1 MHCCLGIWFKKKWTQ
16 LFNTCSYQH
25 WQRLLTEPQL
35 PISARVC
42 LGHYGG
48 RWKHLATPLPPHRR
62 SSVCFPGEADFPSA
76 ALCYVLIPKPQD
88 KTTVAFSCIWFFF
101 LIAKSEQLRT
111 TEIYSFIFLDSM
123 GPESWRL
130 WSHAASSYFREDS
143 VPVFTSLRWLWEL
156 IGSWQ
161 RHSNFSLCRPA
172 APSLPLS
179 VSPCLLLVLEH
190 RLSHQDS

>member
-1 MHCCLGIWFKKKWTQ
+1 MFLPTLAGA
-16 LFNTCSYQH
+16 SH
-25 WQRLLTEPQL
+25 WASTSHFCTGLSWALWWQVKAPRNPPLTEGVFASHGKLTSHQL
-35 PISARVC
+35 HCAMCSS
-42 LGHYGG
+42 LS
-48 RWKHLATPLPPHRR
+48 HRTR
-62 SSVCFPGEADFPSA
+62 LQWHSHVFG
-76 ALCYVLIPKPQD
+76 
-88 KTTVAFSCIWFFF
+88 FFF

-179 VSPCLLLVLEH
+179 VSPCLLLVLEY

>member
-1 MHCCLGIWFKKKWTQ
+1 MFLPTLAGA
-16 LFNTCSYQH
+16 SH
-25 WQRLLTEPQL
+25 WASTSHFCTGLSWALWWQVKAPSN
-35 PISARVC
+35 P
-42 LGHYGG
+42 
-48 RWKHLATPLPPHRR
+48 PPPHRR
-62 SSVCFPGEADFPSA
+62 SVCFPGEADFPSA

-88 KTTVAFSCIWFFF
+88 KTTVAFSCIWFFFF

-143 VPVFTSLRWLWEL
+143 VPVFTSLWWLWEL

-179 VSPCLLLVLEH
+179 VSPCLLLVLEY

>member
-25 WQRLLTEPQL
+25 WQGLPTEPQL

-48 RWKHLATPLPPHRR
+48 RWKHLATPPPHRR
-62 SSVCFPGEADFPSA
+62 SVCFPGEADFPSA

-101 LIAKSEQLRT
+101 LLPNLSNLEQQK
-111 TEIYSFIFLDSM
+111 FIL
-123 GPESWRL
+123 
-130 WSHAASSYFREDS
+130 SYFWIAW
-143 VPVFTSLRWLWEL
+143 VQNHGGCGAMLPPATSGKILFL
-156 IGSWQ
+156 
-161 RHSNFSLCRPA
+161 
-172 APSLPLS
+172 SLPAYGGSGNLLAHGNVILTS
-179 VSPCLLLVLEH
+179 VSVVPLPPHSLWVCH
-190 RLSHQDS
+190 PACSLS